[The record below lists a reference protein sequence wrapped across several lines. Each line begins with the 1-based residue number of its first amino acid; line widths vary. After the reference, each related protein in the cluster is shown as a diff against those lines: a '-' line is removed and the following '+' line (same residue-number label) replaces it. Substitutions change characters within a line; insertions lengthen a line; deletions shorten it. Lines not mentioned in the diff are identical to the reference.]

1 MKLVKFEDG
10 SYGVR
15 CHWFFGWY
23 FRDLASIRAL
33 TWRKGDRW
41 FRDCKGSLEDAKRV
55 MGEPNIKYMRLQSR
69 KGA

>member
-23 FRDLASIRAL
+23 FKDLV
-33 TWRKGDRW
+33 TDGYVWKKNEPW
-41 FRDCKGSLEDAKRV
+41 FHHCKGSIETAKRAYYKSNTNKPSTKHEV
-55 MGEPNIKYMRLQSR
+55 VE
-69 KGA
+69 